1 MRSIKLPFA
10 LIMLGLSFAGC
21 ASMSVP
27 TATRLLEETGY
38 QIQETTENPS
48 PTAPD
53 GNLALPDSEPD
64 PATAPVSARRQQE
77 TENQAISLTENSPP
91 ARVAKSTEGL
101 DLLIAVAWAENPKLD
116 QLDREYRSAVSRSEW
131 MDQLPD
137 PRLGANVFINPIETA
152 AGSQRAA
159 LSLSQTI
166 PWLDR
171 LNAEQRQA
179 CLEAMALRS
188 EYLTEKLRL
197 TAEIR
202 VAWHQLFLLDKQVEI
217 AETNRQLLESLLN
230 VANARIATGNASQGD
245 VLLATLELSKLEQQ
259 LLSYRQQ
266 RRTTEIE
273 INRRL
278 GRSSDESIDGPTD
291 LSLLVPE
298 LDAQSIFHLAKSH
311 QPALEAARLRLQAAQ
326 WGITI
331 ARLKRRPEMTLSAS
345 YFPTDDNRLSSSQVD
360 VGQDPWSLGLQ
371 VTLPWSR
378 KKYEAIAEEASL
390 TQEAAQSS
398 LESLEDQYEAKI
410 GSLVTEATRAAD
422 TANLHLTS
430 ILPQARQTLAADQ
443 KSYASGAVEFDRVIQ
458 DYRSLLILETGYYQA
473 MRDLAVAVA
482 QLQQAAGTDLKL
494 APPE

>member
-1 MRSIKLPFA
+1 MRSIKLPVA
-10 LIMLGLSFAGC
+10 LIMLGLTCAGC
-21 ASMSVP
+21 ASTSVP
-27 TATRLLEETGY
+27 TATRLAGETGY
-38 QIQETTENPS
+38 QIQEPSGGPS

-53 GNLALPDSEPD
+53 ENPDLSGSEPD
-64 PATAPVSARRQQE
+64 PAAAPVSARRQSE
-77 TENQAISLTENSPP
+77 TENKVTSFTANSQPTH
-91 ARVAKSTEGL
+91 VAMSTEGL
-101 DLLIAVAWAENPKLD
+101 DVLIAMAWAENPKLE
-116 QLDREYRSAVSRSEW
+116 QLDREYRSAVSRSQW
-131 MDQLPD
+131 KDQLPD
-137 PRLGANVFINPIETA
+137 PRIGANIFINPIETA

-171 LNAEQRQA
+171 LNAEQQQA

-202 VAWHQLFLLDKQVEI
+202 VAWHQLYLLDKQVEI

-259 LLSYRQQ
+259 LLNYRKQ

-278 GRSSDESIDGPTD
+278 GRSNDAAIDGAND

-298 LDAQSIFHLAKSH
+298 LDAPSIFQLAKSH

-326 WGITI
+326 WGIAI
-331 ARLKRRPEMTLSAS
+331 ARLRRRPEMTLSAS

-378 KKYEAIAEEASL
+378 EKYEAIADEANL

-410 GSLVTEATRAAD
+410 WSLVTEATRAAD

-473 MRDLAVAVA
+473 IRDLAVAVA

-494 APPE
+494 ALPE